1 MIGPEGV
8 RIDSPGSV
16 AARRWSR
23 GKIAAVVIASAI
35 GAGAIADALF
45 HLRPIAVE
53 KFWVVGLYSGITPL
67 QDAAVFRLRNYPT
80 RDAAVALVFHIR
92 ARVKASDF
100 GSAARAADTLAI
112 LAGRS
117 WKNVQ
122 PGQWPEV
129 LAQIEQWAERH
140 LGAQR

>member
-1 MIGPEGV
+1 M
-8 RIDSPGSV
+8 DSPGSA
-16 AARRWSR
+16 AARPWSR
-23 GKIAAVVIASAI
+23 GKLAALIVATAI

-53 KFWVVGLYSGITPL
+53 KFWVAGLYSGITPL

-80 RDAAVALVFHIR
+80 RDAAVALVSHIR
-92 ARVKASDF
+92 ARVRASDF
-100 GSAARAADTLAI
+100 GSATRATDTLAI

-129 LAQIEQWAERH
+129 LTQIDQWAERH
-140 LGAQR
+140 FGAQR